1 MSKDKIPATDGP
13 SQGQLHPTSPP
24 TPGSAESW
32 RLVEDEAEKLAP
44 GEVTSPRVDLQDTAE
59 TALKVVDD
67 LSDDAALTARIAAI
81 AATGEVAVELIST
94 TQRYAGAAWY
104 ARHRQLLAEAAQSMV
119 TVPESLVTKGNEIFE
134 RMLKLAQYHFA
145 DHKDEGP
152 IVATITTA
160 SGHRRLANNL
170 ITLSELY
177 GRNRDAVKTD
187 PKNYLPTDERDARKT
202 AAEIIKAL
210 SDSEDSDAE
219 LWKGRCARVW
229 TLLSRTYGE
238 LQALGRW
245 MLRATPEVAAER
257 FPSLIAEARSPAAPR
272 KPEAPAPTPPVDG
285 AAPVV
290 TAPATKPRARKR
302 RTR

>member
-1 MSKDKIPATDGP
+1 MSKDKSPATDGP
-13 SQGQLHPTSPP
+13 SQGQQHPTSPP

-44 GEVTSPRVDLQDTAE
+44 GEVVSPRVDLQDTAE
-59 TALKVVDD
+59 TALTVVDD
-67 LSDDAALTARIAAI
+67 LSDDAALAARIAAI
-81 AATGEVAVELIST
+81 AATGEVSADLISK

-119 TVPESLVTKGNEIFE
+119 VVPESLVTKGNEIFE

-145 DHKDEGP
+145 DHATEGA
-152 IVATITTA
+152 IVATINA
-160 SGHRRLANNL
+160 APGHRRLANNL

-187 PKNYLPTDERDARKT
+187 PKNYQPTDERDARKT

-210 SDSEDSDAE
+210 SVSEDSDAE

-238 LQALGRW
+238 LQSLGRW
-245 MLRATPEVAAER
+245 MLRATPELAAER
-257 FPSLIAEARSPAAPR
+257 FPSLISEARSPAPR
-272 KPEAPAPTPPVDG
+272 RPEAPAPTPPVDG

-290 TAPATKPRARKR
+290 VTPAVTKPSPRKR